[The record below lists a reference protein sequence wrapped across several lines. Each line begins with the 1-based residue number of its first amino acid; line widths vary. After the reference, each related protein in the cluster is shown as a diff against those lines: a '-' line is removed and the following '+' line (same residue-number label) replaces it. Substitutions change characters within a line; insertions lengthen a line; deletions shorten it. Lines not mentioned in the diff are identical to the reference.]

1 MKELISRA
9 KNLQPLLNN
18 IAQIMLESVR
28 KNFDNEGRVDKWAA
42 LKRSTIK
49 QREKKGYW
57 PGKILQRSGML
68 KRSVQAFSDDTAAIV
83 STNIKYAGIHN
94 YGGTIKQATRSNLRT
109 KKQIK
114 EKTIKI
120 PKREFMKLTD
130 KEIEK
135 IKSTI
140 TKYYTES
147 I

>member
-1 MKELISRA
+1 MKELINRA
-9 KNLQPLLNN
+9 KNLKPLLNN

-68 KRSVQAFSDDTAAIV
+68 KRSIQAFSDETTAIV

-94 YGGTIKQATRSNLRT
+94 YGGTIKQATRSNIRT

-114 EKTIKI
+114 ERNIKK
-120 PKREFMKLTD
+120 PKREFMKLKN
-130 KEIEK
+130 KESEK
-135 IKSTI
+135 IKLAI
-140 TKYYTES
+140 TKFFKEA
-147 I
+147 